1 MLIRSHSR
9 GSHDPGFGSRGG
21 SESFDRSAPAQ
32 IARKVLGGDAVEAP
46 DPFFESAMVGVH
58 VVDVMFGRLRLWVSG
73 SGQHVEFESGASRE
87 RGNGRPSIAAK
98 VRGRGDRAAQ
108 RGRNADG
115 IEPRQDGVQGRARA
129 VTGDEDW
136 DLFRR
141 QAAFAGF
148 ASPLARRSGKVFA
161 LALEQ
166 VAKLF
171 EFLHKSSRSI

>member
-73 SGQHVEFESGASRE
+73 SGQHSLS
-87 RGNGRPSIAAK
+87 
-98 VRGRGDRAAQ
+98 
-108 RGRNADG
+108 
-115 IEPRQDGVQGRARA
+115 
-129 VTGDEDW
+129 
-136 DLFRR
+136 
-141 QAAFAGF
+141 
-148 ASPLARRSGKVFA
+148 LARRANAVMADPPS
-161 LALEQ
+161 Q
-166 VAKLF
+166 Q
-171 EFLHKSSRSI
+171 KSVDGVI

>member
-1 MLIRSHSR
+1 MLIWSHSR

-32 IARKVLGGDAVEAP
+32 IAREVLGGDAVEAP
-46 DPFFESAMVGVH
+46 DPFFESAILVVH
-58 VVDVMFGRLRLWVSG
+58 VVDVMFWRLWLWVFW

-87 RGNGRPSIAAK
+87 RGNGRPSIATK
-98 VRGRGDRAAQ
+98 VRGRGDHAAQ

-115 IEPRQDGVQGRARA
+115 IEPRQDRVQGRTRA
-129 VTGDEDW
+129 VTGDDDR

-161 LALEQ
+161 LALERFQ
-166 VAKLF
+166 NECLVRFDDA
-171 EFLHKSSRSI
+171 R